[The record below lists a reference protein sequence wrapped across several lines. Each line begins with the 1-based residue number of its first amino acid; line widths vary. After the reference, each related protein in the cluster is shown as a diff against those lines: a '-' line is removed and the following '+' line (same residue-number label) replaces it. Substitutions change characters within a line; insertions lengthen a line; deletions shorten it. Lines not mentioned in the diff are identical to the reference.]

1 MPQRLLGEL
10 AGLLGL
16 STDDSGTEDGS
27 TNASEQNN
35 SGNNG
40 SPKRPSDRKGLATVM
55 IALFA
60 LLGLNITD
68 IQDGRFYST
77 LGLGGLLAV
86 LILLQL
92 SRDRDRA
99 SKERE
104 RSDEYHNKM
113 LTDYRDLIVESTR
126 ANARVITLLESVVN
140 EMRGQQQENRDLLK
154 NYHSTLSALIHD
166 EYSHQHGHPHSH
178 TDDGDGGTGNHKST
192 GTPSGTP
199 PGTS

>member
-27 TNASEQNN
+27 TNAGEQNN
-35 SGNNG
+35 SGNG

-68 IQDGRFYST
+68 VQDGRFYST

-113 LTDYRDLIVESTR
+113 LTDYRDLIVESTK

-140 EMRGQQQENRDLLK
+140 EMRGQQQENRDLLN
-154 NYHSTLSALIHD
+154 NYHSTLSTLIHD

-178 TDDGDGGTGNHKST
+178 TDDDDGDTGNHKFT
-192 GTPSGTP
+192 GTPSGIP